1 MIIIIV
7 QNEEVINEMK
17 EKMSTLKEEFTDK
30 ENILNQLLEG
40 KKKLNCQ
47 LCHNLT
53 KWLIWF
59 NMACNFFKKPV
70 LYPWR
75 VFGQIFE

>member
-7 QNEEVINEMK
+7 QNEEVINEIK

-53 KWLIWF
+53 KWLFGSTWHAI
-59 NMACNFFKKPV
+59 FFKN
-70 LYPWR
+70 LYYTHGGFLAR
-75 VFGQIFE
+75 F